1 MIMSSSSSSWNPDG
15 GDDTTTIGDSSTQQS
30 AGNSEGHVDALSS
43 SSSSS
48 SNTTKNSS
56 NDVDNNSPNNKSQ
69 KQQSQS
75 DVTTSSDSSVG
86 WNPDDDIDDFNFD
99 NVKNNDNDATAPAGA
114 SEAPS
119 PSSPND
125 ENDSSSDGGW
135 SANDG
140 YYDEEEEEEEEE
152 APSPLQ
158 SVRYVML
165 GAPTLLHRLA
175 PKLAYNINRLADPRT
190 TTSIATNPRLSNMT
204 VRRRPPWKRPQ
215 GRPSKRRQQ
224 LQRIAAAASAAIGAN
239 CLAVT
244 AQEEDTRKKKIR
256 WLMDEEY
263 NNHHQQQGK
272 QQQKPSMNNND
283 DNADNNNNN
292 YLILLSVDEMYNK
305 ACIANT
311 VNSITVKDI
320 YRDIAHHQKVNV
332 LDKNTKVLIKQ
343 RLTDLVNQ
351 NIVIPD
357 VQNGEGE
364 EKRLC
369 LMRENSNEII
379 DESDEQQHQQQMY
392 NKSMK
397 RGKRLGV
404 TGWNIFHSEFM
415 KQNAATIPF
424 TAVATTTAMG
434 GGNHPM
440 ISCSTLS
447 SKLWKEMS
455 IEDKAIY
462 KQKAKTMNE
471 SSKESTTTSTQQ
483 QLYDKRAAYNIFITE
498 YKSKH
503 DNKTTNEAR
512 KEGGIVWK
520 NMSNDEKQLYNQKAI
535 NIGNR
540 KPPPHSPFMA
550 APKKNGLYIL
560 RTEIHNRWKA
570 CNPNA
575 TTIEKQQSMITCCKE
590 ASLQWNSMTVEEK
603 VVYHEKA
610 IAAGAGVGKSK
621 NGSANKSRLT
631 HQQRGVKR
639 QRCENSSSFSRN
651 DQQPQQ
657 LLHHADKQH
666 SKYSIPLHKG
676 TSNISKTNVISDH
689 RAERSRPTTYGNCLL
704 ALHCPPC
711 TNFIIHPAGEDLS
724 FVTMSTVALPR
735 GDGTTS
741 SCHGASN
748 RQVDV
753 GGRVLQ
759 LLLCGTNRTLDKS
772 KSFRIIARTSQYC
785 SVIKVKPT
793 KQITCAQD
801 DEEDE
806 DDDACP
812 GYHMQVEHRIDFHMP
827 IRSLQPSNLIQMA
840 CDSKLTNS
848 YFASPSFVV
857 LCRDNEGRTNTIQ
870 RVVLGHKLVVKS
882 HSFDSSLADIS
893 LIEYCSDN
901 RMSLWAAAR
910 SIVMPKLSYGFHKGR
925 SGTPTGY
932 GHSLYRID
940 LLNNTASFVWSPS
953 HVAYLIEGFHSING
967 IMSDATNDHILWIS
981 SSSAGK
987 VWALDIRYKSPKLV
1001 VSWSLPPLSDGLRSH
1016 SSPTGIYGGGVL
1028 FSQPLSSLVS
1038 PSSSSSKKYNVES
1051 IQNNILSP
1059 VMFSVKKD
1067 PYSTSLSVYQFP
1079 CSMPRFATQP
1089 LESAGF
1095 LRIPKTTFDVASI
1108 ARSAI
1113 FPLPDVSGDIFNV
1126 GIATF
1131 QCSSTTCLRTKQLDQ
1146 LGYQMT
1152 PAKVVYVITMTCIGD
1167 LYCHS
1172 LLETNGA
1179 EETQAKLFSGLPV
1192 GTRAIPFPGDV
1203 EAETYVTAHLRI
1215 SLRNEFPIPTNAITP
1230 YIVLNAGDCCTF
1242 KSYDIANILNQTSEP
1257 ETLQQ
1262 SADISTGNDS
1272 FHDSHSGVK
1281 VHYSIKQSTQFGIDC
1296 SPNKAPQPE
1305 NHTENQSFFSLINQ
1319 TKAMSHTEEDV
1330 FEYEFSLQNDP
1341 HNQQSTEM
1349 HPGIL
1354 MSLKS
1359 GYYLDEKALQQNGVK
1374 NEWDSDEG
1382 SA

>member
-1 MIMSSSSSSWNPDG
+1 MWRSDEAGTCFSCPEPFAVMSY
-15 GDDTTTIGDSSTQQS
+15 DDNTTIGDSSQQS
-30 AGNSEGHVDALSS
+30 AVDNEGGDDALFSS

-48 SNTTKNSS
+48 SHTTKS
-56 NDVDNNSPNNKSQ
+56 NDNNNSHNN
-69 KQQSQS
+69 KQQSE
-75 DVTTSSDSSVG
+75 DAASSNSSVG
-86 WNPDDDIDDFNFD
+86 WNPDDDDGDDFD
-99 NVKNNDNDATAPAGA
+99 NVKSNDNDA
-114 SEAPS
+114 SEAAS
-119 PSSPND
+119 HSSIRSSTN
-125 ENDSSSDGGW
+125 ENDSSSAFGGW
-135 SANDG
+135 SANG
-140 YYDEEEEEEEEE
+140 DEEEEEETN
-152 APSPLQ
+152 PSPPIQ

-175 PKLAYNINRLADPRT
+175 PKLAYNINRRADPST
-190 TTSIATNPRLSNMT
+190 TTSIANNPRLSNMT

-215 GRPSKRRQQ
+215 GRPSQKRQQ
-224 LQRIAAAASAAIGAN
+224 LQRTAVVASAAVGAN
-239 CLAVT
+239 CLAT
-244 AQEEDTRKKKIR
+244 AQDEDDNRANKVR
-256 WLMDEEY
+256 LLMDEEY
-263 NNHHQQQGK
+263 NDDQQQQA
-272 QQQKPSMNNND
+272 QQQPSINNNED
-283 DNADNNNNN
+283 KSNTNSNDSNS
-292 YLILLSVDEMYNK
+292 LLLSLVDELYNK

-311 VNSITVKDI
+311 VNSTTVKDI

-332 LDKNTKVLIKQ
+332 LDKISKALIKQ
-343 RLTDLVNQ
+343 RLTDLVKQ

-357 VQNGEGE
+357 VQNGEVE
-364 EKRLC
+364 EKRLG
-369 LMRENSNEII
+369 LMRENSNEI

-392 NKSMK
+392 NKSMN

-424 TAVATTTAMG
+424 IAVATTTTMG

-440 ISCSTLS
+440 ISCSKLA
-447 SKLWKEMS
+447 SKRWKEMS

-471 SSKESTTTSTQQ
+471 SSKESTTTSTEQQ
-483 QLYDKRAAYNIFITE
+483 MYDKRAAYNIFIAE

-503 DNKTTNEAR
+503 DKKTTNEAR

-520 NMSNDEKQLYNQKAI
+520 SMSNDEKHVYNQKARDI
-535 NIGNR
+535 ENI
-540 KPPPHSPFMA
+540 KPPPRPMA
-550 APKKNGLYIL
+550 APKKNGLYTL
-560 RTEIHNRWKA
+560 RSEIHNHWKV
-570 CNPNA
+570 CNPTA

-590 ASLQWNSMTVEEK
+590 ASLKWNSMTEEEK
-603 VVYHEKA
+603 GVYHEKA
-610 IAAGAGVGKSK
+610 IAAVAEAVTNK
-621 NGSANKSRLT
+621 NGSNNMSRLN
-631 HQQRGVKR
+631 HQQPGVKR
-639 QRCENSSSFSRN
+639 RRCENSSSFSRN
-651 DQQPQQ
+651 DQQPQ
-657 LLHHADKQH
+657 LLLHADKQH
-666 SKYSIPLHKG
+666 SEYSIPLHKG
-676 TSNISKTNVISDH
+676 TSYTSNTTVISDH

-711 TNFIIHPAGEDLS
+711 TNLIIHPAGEDLS
-724 FVTMSTVALPR
+724 FVTMSTIALPR
-735 GDGTTS
+735 GDG
-741 SCHGASN
+741 GNGGSN
-748 RQVDV
+748 QQADI

-793 KQITCAQD
+793 KQKTFAQEDD

-806 DDDACP
+806 DNNACP
-812 GYHMQVEHRIDFHMP
+812 EYHMRVEHRIDFRMSN
-827 IRSLQPSNLIQMA
+827 ISVQPSYLPVQIA
-840 CDSKLTNS
+840 CDSKITNS
-848 YFASPSFVV
+848 FFTSPSFVV
-857 LCRDNEGRTNTIQ
+857 LCRDDEGRTNTIQ
-870 RVVLGHKLVVKS
+870 RVVLGHELVVKS
-882 HSFDSSLADIS
+882 YSFDSSLADIS

-940 LLNNTASFVWSPS
+940 LMNNTSSFVWSPS
-953 HVAYLIEGFHSING
+953 HAAYLIEGFHSING
-967 IMSDATNDHILWIS
+967 IMSDTTNDNILWIS

-987 VWALDIRYKSPKLV
+987 VWALDIRYKSPKVV
-1001 VSWSLPPLSDGLRSH
+1001 VSWSLPPLSDGLRSR

-1028 FSQPLSSLVS
+1028 FSQPLSSLI
-1038 PSSSSSKKYNVES
+1038 SSSSSPNKYTIDS
-1051 IQNNILSP
+1051 IQKNIQTP

-1067 PYSTSLSVYQFP
+1067 PFSTSLSVYQFP
-1079 CSMPRFATQP
+1079 CTMPRFATRP

-1095 LRIPKTTFDVASI
+1095 QHIPKTTFDVACI

-1146 LGYQMT
+1146 LGYDT
-1152 PAKVVYVITMTCIGD
+1152 APAKVVYVITMTCIGD

-1179 EETQAKLFSGLPV
+1179 EETKAKLFVGLPV

-1203 EAETYVTAHLRI
+1203 EAETPVTTHLRI
-1215 SLRNEFPIPTNAITP
+1215 SPRNEFPIPSNAITP
-1230 YIVLNAGDCCTF
+1230 YIVRDAKDCSF
-1242 KSYDIANILNQTSEP
+1242 MSYDIENILNQTSES

-1262 SADISTGNDS
+1262 NVDTSTGNDT
-1272 FHDSHSGVK
+1272 FHDLHSGVN
-1281 VHYSIKQSTQFGIDC
+1281 VHYSIKRSTPKFGIIC
-1296 SPNKAPQPE
+1296 SSKTPQPSSLIK
-1305 NHTENQSFFSLINQ
+1305 NHTTDQSFPSSIDHTVAVAQ
-1319 TKAMSHTEEDV
+1319 TDEDV
-1330 FEYEFSLQNDP
+1330 FEYEFGSHDDTNNPQNR
-1341 HNQQSTEM
+1341 EM
-1349 HPGIL
+1349 HQGIL

-1359 GYYLDEKALQQNGVK
+1359 GYYVDEKALEQNGVK
-1374 NEWDSDEG
+1374 NEWDSDDG